1 MPDLTPVF
9 DEVHAALMQSGVSV
23 HIASRDASN
32 VPSVGRALG
41 CRIAPDR
48 RRVTIFVSATQA
60 PELVADLR
68 GSGMAAAVF
77 SRPSTHET
85 IQIKG
90 DDATV
95 GALAD
100 GDLPLIAAY
109 ADALVR
115 DLQAL
120 GYAEAFGRALTD
132 FDPAD
137 LVAVA
142 FTPKA
147 AFRQT
152 PGPNAGAPLER

>member
-1 MPDLTPVF
+1 MF

-23 HIASRDASN
+23 HLASRDGSN

-48 RRVTIFVSATQA
+48 GRVTIFVSAAQA
-60 PELVADLR
+60 PDLVADLR
-68 GSGMAAAVF
+68 ASRMVAAVF

-90 DDATV
+90 DDATID
-95 GALAD
+95 ALAA
-100 GDLPLIAAY
+100 GDLARIAAY

-120 GYAEAFGRALTD
+120 GHAEAFGRALVD

-142 FTPKA
+142 FTPRA

>member
-1 MPDLTPVF
+1 MAVPTPAF
-9 DEVHAALMQSGVSV
+9 DEAHAAFMQSGVSV
-23 HIASRDASN
+23 HVASCDVAN
-32 VPSVGRALG
+32 VPSVGRAFG

-48 RRVTIFVSATQA
+48 ARVTVFVSTAQAPDLVRDLRASRRV
-60 PELVADLR
+60 
-68 GSGMAAAVF
+68 AAVF

-90 DDATV
+90 DDAAV

-100 GDLPLIAAY
+100 GDLARITAY

-120 GYAEAFGRALTD
+120 GFGEAFGRALVD

-142 FTPKA
+142 FTPQA